1 MNCIEQAADQQAAAA
16 AAAANNKKK
25 GSNGISNMFGLFTE
39 SKDNQDEGS
48 IEFSLA
54 GLFKIMCCVHR
65 KPDNGEAKQLLAI
78 AESLNA
84 LNKRLDSIEKYVN
97 PQSFN
102 SRKSVS
108 ASRRGSVSTVSNGI
122 PAHHQMNVDLNLSN
136 IDEDVEQSYYDSDDM
151 TNDSEIVG
159 KYPGRCCHLYSKLN

>member
-1 MNCIEQAADQQAAAA
+1 
-16 AAAANNKKK
+16 
-25 GSNGISNMFGLFTE
+25 MFGLFSE

-78 AESLNA
+78 AESLSA

-108 ASRRGSVSTVSNGI
+108 ASRRGSGSTVSGI
-122 PAHHQMNVDLNLSN
+122 PAAYHHQMNVDLNLSN
-136 IDEDVEQSYYDSDDM
+136 IDEDGENSFYDSDDG
-151 TNDSEIVG
+151 TDNSEVAG
-159 KYPGRCCHLYSKLN
+159 KFFYMK